1 MSIYVGLAEVLICVF
16 DSLVSLVSS
25 LLGWKSV
32 IHFNMYILQYILTR
46 LHARLHGYT
55 KCAVH
60 QMKLE
65 TDT

>member
-1 MSIYVGLAEVLICVF
+1 MSIYVGLAEVLICVS
-16 DSLVSLVSS
+16 DSLVSS

-46 LHARLHGYT
+46 HARLHGYT
-55 KCAVH
+55 QCAVH
-60 QMKLE
+60 QMRLE